1 MYNMSFSLKDKISF
15 LTLKYPSTSQME
27 IWQLKRT
34 RLTGKQI
41 AQRKQISRAAVSKT
55 LKEANKRVMALLENG
70 ARMNK
75 IHLDLLNAKLG
86 FARGYNHVFKVRAY
100 ITYSPINVVQVW
112 YEHKGMCENC
122 EDFVHCRKLLL
133 QEYKER
139 DLKVPNNALRPT
151 TLGEILFQELE
162 EMLE

>member
-75 IHLDLLNAKLG
+75 IHLDLLSAKFG
-86 FARGYNHVFKVRAY
+86 FARGYNHVFKVR
-100 ITYSPINVVQVW
+100 
-112 YEHKGMCENC
+112 
-122 EDFVHCRKLLL
+122 
-133 QEYKER
+133 
-139 DLKVPNNALRPT
+139 
-151 TLGEILFQELE
+151 
-162 EMLE
+162 